1 MARFSFLNV
10 LKDVVAILNESRK
23 LFLKNKKLMFS
34 VLVFPLLLNCLV
46 YFFNLF
52 VIVPEI
58 TNLIL
63 ESSLLPTTDP
73 TSPEYAARLM
83 RVFADFR
90 QFVGHSYIFTA
101 VSSIINL
108 FSVLVIVHASALTF
122 KDEKFKIKDFPAL
135 SLKSWKGPLV
145 TYFYIALF
153 SLGFGFLFFIILCP
167 LLLFSTQ
174 FGSVANIGFLAVE
187 AGALL
192 IIFAVSQSYFAIYWN
207 LSMVI
212 SILEETYGF
221 QALGKAA
228 KIVKGMKTKL
238 FLLNLFFGLLAFGLA
253 QILQLIN
260 LGRSFSVTLTTG
272 LVLVCLVFAVRMFQL
287 VTYTVAYFQC
297 KSLQGKDVESLR
309 DVEYMALSSTTT
321 LMG

>member
-46 YFFNLF
+46 YLFNLF

-90 QFVGHSYIFTA
+90 QFVGHSYIFTT

-122 KDEKFKIKDFPAL
+122 KDEKFKIKDFPVM

-145 TYFYIALF
+145 TYFYIAIF
-153 SLGFGFLFFIILCP
+153 SLGFWFLFFIILCP
-167 LLLFSTQ
+167 VLLFSTK
-174 FGSVANIGFLAVE
+174 FVANIGFLAVE
-187 AGALL
+187 ASALL
-192 IIFAVSQSYFAIYWN
+192 IIFAISQSYFAIYWN

-272 LVLVCLVFAVRMFQL
+272 LVLVCFVYAVRMFQL

-309 DVEYMALSSTTT
+309 DVEYMTLSSTP